1 MAGEQL
7 RSGDDFLCDDC
18 RKLGGLLL
26 GGTPRINRGRRVQR
40 PTNRGLLILPP
51 AKSGR
56 APRAQPPNDA
66 LVWNRGLARFDLLP
80 APIELRNLV

>member
-26 GGTPRINRGRRVQR
+26 EERRESIDVGECIVRSPGSKIRRICPAGSSFRTLTTYVLKDGAQARTIRGT
-40 PTNRGLLILPP
+40 
-51 AKSGR
+51 
-56 APRAQPPNDA
+56 
-66 LVWNRGLARFDLLP
+66 
-80 APIELRNLV
+80 